1 MLPPSLPSAALTLAA
16 TFGFCWF
23 GAVTQALVWPDGT
36 RHVLAESDTLF
47 ATYFNFKNDFPC
59 GFVLNNLHVTV
70 LQVLGLIGPEAGIG
84 QKQHVIVHLLGIPL
98 EVIVKGF
105 F

>member
-1 MLPPSLPSAALTLAA
+1 MSLQNPT
-16 TFGFCWF
+16 
-23 GAVTQALVWPDGT
+23 
-36 RHVLAESDTLF
+36 TLF
-47 ATYFNFKNDFPC
+47 ATYFNFKNDLPC